1 MSEASPSP
9 PFPTP
14 VLERIAAGAFL
25 LIDKPRGPSS
35 HQVTAWVRDLLRVD
49 RAGHAGTLDPNVS
62 GLLWVGVG
70 PSLKLIP
77 LVLEF
82 PKRYIGVV
90 ALHGSVAPRDLERV
104 IAEFTGPIFQTPP
117 VRSAVKRERRIR
129 TIHRLAVLERGG
141 TRLLLDVTAD
151 SGTYI
156 RSLAVDLGE
165 ALGVGGNLEELR
177 RIQTGPFREEASVP
191 LTALADATS
200 EADRDH
206 PELLLALLHPME
218 EVWKEFPSIVLRD
231 AAASA
236 VAHGADLASGGISS
250 LPKPFAKGS
259 SVVLVTRTG
268 ALVALGTAL
277 VDSSETMGIRHG
289 WVVDSTRVFADPARF
304 PAQWGRKK
312 SPRESASAPDVPPVE
327 RTP

>member
-1 MSEASPSP
+1 MNESASPV
-9 PFPTP
+9 PFPAP
-14 VLERIAAGAFL
+14 VVERVAAGAFL

-35 HQVTAWVRDLLRVD
+35 HQVTAWVRDLLRVN

-70 PSLKLIP
+70 PALKLIP

-82 PKRYIGVV
+82 PKRYVAV
-90 ALHGSVAPRDLERV
+90 MALHGTVSPRDLERG

-129 TIHRLAVLERGG
+129 TIHRMTLLEQEGN
-141 TRLLLDVTAD
+141 RLLLDVTAD

-165 ALGVGGNLEELR
+165 AWGVGGNLEELR
-177 RIQTGPFREEASVP
+177 RIQTGPFREAGSIP
-191 LTALADATS
+191 LTALADATA
-200 EADRDH
+200 EADRGQ
-206 PELLLALLHPME
+206 PEALLRLLHPMN
-218 EVWKEFPSIVLRD
+218 EVWNEFPTIVLRD

-250 LPKPFAKGS
+250 LPRPFGKEA

-277 VDSSETMGIRHG
+277 FDSAEILGIRHG

-304 PAQWGRKK
+304 PAQWGQSATPKK
-312 SPRESASAPDVPPVE
+312 LPASG
-327 RTP
+327 